1 MRVQLI
7 DLYPTH
13 TQWLT
18 YSPSLPLISSTSQ
31 GTHDEL
37 MALPDGG
44 YKRLVAAQ
52 MGGSAAAKSRVQS
65 KANLAGQDRSSPTK

>member
-1 MRVQLI
+1 
-7 DLYPTH
+7 
-13 TQWLT
+13 
-18 YSPSLPLISSTSQ
+18 
-31 GTHDEL
+31 